1 MTTCPACHEQVDEG
15 ARVCRHCFQVLDA
28 AGWQHDPGQLG
39 ADDRGAGR
47 HLEDPPVGPLPVT
60 ESGMEG
66 GMFGSAL
73 RLIPASFLARGRRRG
88 RKT

>member
-1 MTTCPACHEQVDEG
+1 MTTCPACHEQIDDG
-15 ARVCRHCFQVLDA
+15 AKVCRHCFQVLDA

-47 HLEDPPVGPLPVT
+47 PLEDPPVGPLPLT
-60 ESGMEG
+60 AG
-66 GMFGSAL
+66 GMQGGWFGSAL
-73 RLIPASFLARGRRRG
+73 SLVPAWLLARPRKGA